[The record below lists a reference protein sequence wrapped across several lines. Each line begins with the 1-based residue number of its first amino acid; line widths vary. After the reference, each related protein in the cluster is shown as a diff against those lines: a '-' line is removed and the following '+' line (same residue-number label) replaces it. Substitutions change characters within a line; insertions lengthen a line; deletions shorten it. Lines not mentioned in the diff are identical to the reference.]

1 MENFWQD
8 LKYGVRML
16 AKSPGVTAAAVV
28 TLALG
33 VGANTSLFS
42 VVHAVLLRPLPFS
55 EPDRLAL
62 LWGSMPQQ
70 GREQLQFS
78 LPNFNDIRSQN
89 QVFEGMSVVN
99 PGRVSLSQGDEPEQ
113 LQSAMV
119 SSNFFDV
126 FRVKPIIG
134 RGFRPEEDEPD
145 TPRIAVIS
153 HSLWKRRFNAD
164 PELVGRTI
172 SLDGESYELVG
183 VLPPEFRFI
192 SFPKPT
198 EVWIP
203 LGLDHFRDRRY
214 ARAVH
219 SLGVIARL
227 KPGVAQAQVQ
237 AEMDVLARRLEQQYP
252 ENRGRRIR
260 VVLLKDQVVKNVR
273 MALWVLLGAVGF
285 VLLIACTNVANL
297 LLARAAARYREIA
310 IRAALGAGRFRL
322 ARQLLTESVVLSL
335 LGGGVGI
342 ILAFWGV
349 DFLAA
354 LPYQTPD
361 FSTVYTVPREQI
373 GVSGVVLAYAF
384 GLSLLT
390 GLVFG
395 LVPAWAGARRDLQDA
410 LREGTPSAGRRDR
423 TPGRNLLVVS
433 EVALAVVLL
442 IGAGLMGKSFL
453 RLLDVG
459 LGFHPENVLT
469 VDLNLSRTKYAR
481 NEQVTAFYDEL
492 LKRIQTLPGAQAAG
506 AVEFLPLS
514 GFDSSGFIRIEGRPP
529 SAEDDRR
536 AHYRSVTSD
545 YFRALGIPLVKGRA
559 FTERDSREAPRVA
572 IINETMARRYWP
584 AEDPIGKRVALV
596 FESLRFF
603 PNRPPEVD
611 IAQGLREIVG
621 VVADVKHLGL
631 EAAPLPEMF
640 TPFLQRP
647 VRDLALVIR
656 ASSDPTSLIGGVR
669 RAVSDLDKEQA
680 ILNAGTMTDV
690 LSRAVATPRFN
701 ALLIGLFAALALALG
716 TVGLYGV
723 IAYSVAQRTHEIGVR
738 MALGAGER
746 DILRLVLVRGL
757 TLTLIGV
764 AAGLAA
770 ALALTRLVVNLL
782 FGVKPTDPAV
792 FAAVALLLTGV
803 ALAAC
808 YVPARRATRV
818 DPMIALRYQ

>member
-1 MENFWQD
+1 MESFWQD
-8 LKYGVRML
+8 LKFSVRML
-16 AKSPGVTAAAVV
+16 AKSPGVTAVAVV

-33 VGANTSLFS
+33 IGANTSLFS
-42 VVHAVLLRPLPFS
+42 VVHAVLLGPLPFS
-55 EPDRLAL
+55 ESDRLAV

-89 QVFEGMSVVN
+89 QVFEGMTVVI
-99 PGRVSLSQGDEPEQ
+99 PGPVSLSDGDEPEQ
-113 LQSAMV
+113 LQSALV

-153 HSLWKRRFNAD
+153 HSLWKRRFNAN
-164 PELVGRTI
+164 PELVGKTI
-172 SLDGESYELVG
+172 SLDSQSYELIG
-183 VLPPEFRFI
+183 VLPPDFRFL
-192 SFPKPT
+192 SFPKPA

-219 SLGVIARL
+219 SVGVIAIL
-227 KPGVAQAQVQ
+227 KPGVTLAQAQ
-237 AEMDVLARRLEQQYP
+237 AEMDVIASRLEQQFP

-260 VVLLKDQVVKNVR
+260 VVLLKDQVVKKVR
-273 MALWVLLGAVGF
+273 LALWVLLGAVGF

-335 LGGGVGI
+335 LGGAVGI

-373 GVSGVVLAYAF
+373 GVSGAVLGYAF

-395 LVPAWAGARRDLQDA
+395 LAPACAGARRDLQES
-410 LREGTPSAGRRDR
+410 LREGTPSAGRQDR

-433 EVALAVVLL
+433 EVALSMVLL
-442 IGAGLMGKSFL
+442 VGAGLMGKSFL

-459 LGFHPENVLT
+459 LGFQPENVLT
-469 VDLNLSRTKYAR
+469 VDLDLSRTRYAR
-481 NEQVTAFYDEL
+481 NEQVASFYDEL
-492 LKRIQTLPGAQAAG
+492 LNRIQNLPGVQAAG

-559 FTERDSREAPRVA
+559 FTDRDNREGPRVA

-603 PNRPPEVD
+603 PNRPPELD
-611 IAQGLREIVG
+611 LAQGLREIVG

-631 EAAPLPEMF
+631 EAAPVPEMF

-647 VRDLALVIR
+647 VRDLALVVR
-656 ASSDPTSLIGGVR
+656 ASSDPTNLIGGVR
-669 RAVSDLDKEQA
+669 RAVLDLDKDQP
-680 ILNAGTMTDV
+680 ISNISTMTDV

-746 DILRLVLVRGL
+746 EILRLVLVRGL

-770 ALALTRLVVNLL
+770 ALALTRLMANLL
-782 FGVKPTDPAV
+782 FGVKPTDPAT
-792 FAAVALLLTGV
+792 FAGVALLLTAV

-808 YVPARRATRV
+808 YVPARRATKV
-818 DPMIALRYQ
+818 DPIIALRYE

>member
-1 MENFWQD
+1 MENVWQD
-8 LKYGVRML
+8 LKYSVRML

-33 VGANTSLFS
+33 IGANTSLFS
-42 VVHAVLLRPLPFS
+42 VVHAVLLRPLPFT

-78 LPNFNDIRSQN
+78 LPNVNDIRSQN
-89 QVFEGMSVVN
+89 QVFEGIAVII
-99 PGRVSLSQGDEPEQ
+99 PGRVSLSAPDEPEQ
-113 LQSAMV
+113 LQSALV
-119 SSNFFDV
+119 SSNFFSV

-164 PELVGRTI
+164 PDLVGRTI
-172 SLDGESYELVG
+172 SLDSRSYELIG

-198 EVWIP
+198 DVWIP
-203 LGLDHFRDRRY
+203 VGLDHFRDRRY

-219 SLGVIARL
+219 SVGVIARL
-227 KPGVAQAQVQ
+227 KPGVTLAQAQ
-237 AEMDVLARRLEQQYP
+237 AEMNVIAGRLEQQFP

-273 MALWVLLGAVGF
+273 LALWVLLGAVGF

-297 LLARAAARYREIA
+297 LLARAATRYREIA

-322 ARQLLTESVVLSL
+322 VRQLLAESVVLSL

-342 ILAFWGV
+342 TLAFWGV

-373 GVSGVVLAYAF
+373 GVNGPVLGYAL

-390 GLVFG
+390 GLMFG
-395 LVPAWAGARRDLQDA
+395 LVPAWAGARRDLQEA
-410 LREGTPSAGRRDR
+410 LKEGNPSAGRQDR

-433 EVALAVVLL
+433 EVAITMVLL
-442 IGAGLMGKSFL
+442 IG
-453 RLLDVG
+453 
-459 LGFHPENVLT
+459 
-469 VDLNLSRTKYAR
+469 
-481 NEQVTAFYDEL
+481 
-492 LKRIQTLPGAQAAG
+492 
-506 AVEFLPLS
+506 
-514 GFDSSGFIRIEGRPP
+514 
-529 SAEDDRR
+529 
-536 AHYRSVTSD
+536 
-545 YFRALGIPLVKGRA
+545 
-559 FTERDSREAPRVA
+559 
-572 IINETMARRYWP
+572 
-584 AEDPIGKRVALV
+584 
-596 FESLRFF
+596 
-603 PNRPPEVD
+603 
-611 IAQGLREIVG
+611 
-621 VVADVKHLGL
+621 
-631 EAAPLPEMF
+631 
-640 TPFLQRP
+640 
-647 VRDLALVIR
+647 
-656 ASSDPTSLIGGVR
+656 
-669 RAVSDLDKEQA
+669 
-680 ILNAGTMTDV
+680 
-690 LSRAVATPRFN
+690 VAT
-701 ALLIGLFAALALALG
+701 
-716 TVGLYGV
+716 
-723 IAYSVAQRTHEIGVR
+723 
-738 MALGAGER
+738 
-746 DILRLVLVRGL
+746 
-757 TLTLIGV
+757 
-764 AAGLAA
+764 GLAA
-770 ALALTRLVVNLL
+770 ALALTRLMANLL
-782 FGVKPTDPAV
+782 FGVKPTDPAI

>member
-8 LKYGVRML
+8 LKYSVRML

-33 VGANTSLFS
+33 IGANTSLFS

-89 QVFEGMSVVN
+89 QVFEGMAVVN
-99 PGRVSLSQGDEPEQ
+99 PGRVSLSEWDEPEQ
-113 LQSAMV
+113 LQSALV
-119 SSNFFDV
+119 SSNFFNV

-134 RGFRPEEDEPD
+134 RGFRLEEDEPD

-164 PELVGRTI
+164 PDLVGRTI
-172 SLDGESYELVG
+172 SLDSQSYEVIG
-183 VLPPEFRFI
+183 VLPPELRFI

-227 KPGVAQAQVQ
+227 KSGVTLAQAQ
-237 AEMDVLARRLEQQYP
+237 AEMDVMARRLEQQFP

-260 VVLLKDQVVKNVR
+260 VVPLKDQVVKNVR
-273 MALWVLLGAVGF
+273 LALWVLLGAVGF

-297 LLARAAARYREIA
+297 LLARAAARHREIA

-322 ARQLLTESVVLSL
+322 VRQLLTESVVLSL

-342 ILAFWGV
+342 ILGFWGV

-373 GVSGVVLAYAF
+373 AVNGAVLAYAF

-390 GLVFG
+390 GLAFG
-395 LVPAWAGARRDLQDA
+395 VVPALAGTRRDLQEA
-410 LREGTPSAGRRDR
+410 LKEGNPSTGRQDR

-433 EVALAVVLL
+433 EVAVAMVLL

-453 RLLDVG
+453 RMLDVG
-459 LGFHPENVLT
+459 LGFQPENVLT
-469 VDLNLSRTKYAR
+469 VDLNLSRTKYTR

-492 LKRIQTLPGAQAAG
+492 LKRIQTLPGVQAAG

-514 GFDSSGFIRIEGRPP
+514 GFDSAGFIRIEGKPP
-529 SAEDDRR
+529 PGAEDG
-536 AHYRSVTSD
+536 AHYRSVASD
-545 YFRALGIPLVKGRA
+545 YFRALSIPLVKGRV
-559 FTERDSREAPRVA
+559 FTERDNRDAPRVA

-584 AEDPIGKRVALV
+584 AEDPIGQRVALV

-611 IAQGLREIVG
+611 LAQGLREIVG
-621 VVADVKHLGL
+621 VVADVKHVGL
-631 EAAPLPEMF
+631 QAAPVPEMF

-647 VRDLALVIR
+647 VRDLTLVVR
-656 ASSDPTSLIGGVR
+656 AAPDPASLIGGVR
-669 RAVSDLDKEQA
+669 RAVLDLDREQP
-680 ILNAGTMTDV
+680 ILNTSTMTDV
-690 LSRAVATPRFN
+690 LSRAVAMPRFN
-701 ALLIGLFAALALALG
+701 ALLAGLFAALALALG

-738 MALGAGER
+738 MALGAGKR

-764 AAGLAA
+764 GAGLAA
-770 ALALTRLVVNLL
+770 ALALTRLLASLL
-782 FGVKPTDPAV
+782 FGVKPTDLAI
-792 FAAVALLLTGV
+792 FGAVALLLTGV
-803 ALAAC
+803 ALGAC